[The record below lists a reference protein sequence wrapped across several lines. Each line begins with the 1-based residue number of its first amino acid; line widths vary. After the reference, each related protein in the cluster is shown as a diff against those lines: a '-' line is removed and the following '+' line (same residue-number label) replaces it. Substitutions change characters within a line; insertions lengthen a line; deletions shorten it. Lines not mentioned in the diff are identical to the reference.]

1 MVFVKTIPLS
11 LQKSDFMNLKSA
23 ILVFCITLSLSIT
36 QQIYTQSQTDNS
48 FKMTNTLIR
57 PPYLKAGDT
66 VAIVAPSGILKNR
79 EREIKQADSMLRSW
93 DLNVIVGKHVFSKAD
108 HFAGTDDERCQD
120 LQNVMDDPSVSAIW
134 CARGGYGTVR
144 ILDKLD
150 YTKFKEKPKWVIG
163 YSDITALH
171 NQLHNEGFES
181 LHALMCVS
189 LTQDITEVQTSVDT
203 FKAALF
209 GNPENYVLDGSK
221 YNRIGEATGQ
231 LIGGN
236 LTMLHTMLG
245 SDTSLD
251 TEGKILF
258 IEEIGEYK
266 YHIDRMLQSMKR
278 AGYFDNC
285 KGVIVGDMSK
295 LRKNTT
301 LWGTSIEQLILD
313 ALKGYDFPIAFNMPA
328 GHEKDNRALVLGRTV
343 ELKVGKEKSSIKF
356 QSN

>member
-1 MVFVKTIPLS
+1 MVLRSLVIITFLTI
-11 LQKSDFMNLKSA
+11 
-23 ILVFCITLSLSIT
+23 SIG
-36 QQIYTQSQTDNS
+36 QSIQIYAQNKIDNS
-48 FKMTNTLIR
+48 KKMTSEIIQ
-57 PPYLKAGDT
+57 PPYLKKGDT

-79 EREIKQADSMLRSW
+79 EREVQQAKDLLKNW
-93 DLNVIVGKHVFSKAD
+93 GLNVVVGDHVFSKAN
-108 HFAGTDDERCQD
+108 HFAGSDDERCED
-120 LQNVMDDPSVSAIW
+120 LQKVMDDPKISAIW

-150 YTKFKEKPKWVIG
+150 YTKFKENPKWVIG

-171 NQLHNEGFES
+171 NQLHNNGFQS

-189 LTQDITEVQTSVDT
+189 LTEDLDEIKTSVDT

-209 GNPENYVLDGSK
+209 GKPTDYNLDASS
-221 YNRIGEATGQ
+221 YNKLGKSSGR

-245 SDTSLD
+245 SDESLD
-251 TEGKILF
+251 TSGKILF

-278 AGYFDNC
+278 AGYFENLS
-285 KGVIVGDMSK
+285 GLIVGDMTK

-313 ALKGYDFPIAFNMPA
+313 ALSDYNFPIAFGMPA
-328 GHEKDNRALVLGRTV
+328 GHEKDNRALVLGREINLEV
-343 ELKVGKEKSSIKF
+343 SKNGSSILF
-356 QSN
+356 N

>member
-1 MVFVKTIPLS
+1 
-11 LQKSDFMNLKSA
+11 
-23 ILVFCITLSLSIT
+23 
-36 QQIYTQSQTDNS
+36 
-48 FKMTNTLIR
+48 MTNNKLIR
-57 PPYLKAGDT
+57 PAYLKAGDT

-79 EREIKQADSMLRSW
+79 EREINQADSLLKSW

-108 HFAGTDDERCQD
+108 HFAGTDEERCQD
-120 LQNVMDDPSVSAIW
+120 MQNVMDNPKVSAIW

-150 YTKFKEKPKWVIG
+150 YTKFRENPKWVIG

-171 NQLHNEGFES
+171 NQLHNQGFES

-189 LTQDITEVQTSVDT
+189 LTKDISEVQESVDT

-209 GNPENYVLDGSK
+209 GNPTSYVLEGSK
-221 YNRIGEATGQ
+221 YNKEGETSGQ
-231 LIGGN
+231 LVGGN

-251 TEGKILF
+251 TKGKILF

-278 AGYFDNC
+278 AGYFDNLN
-285 KGVIVGDMSK
+285 GLVVGDMSK

-301 LWGTSIEQLILD
+301 LWGASIEQLILD
-313 ALKGYDFPIAFNMPA
+313 ALEDYNFPIAFKMPA
-328 GHEKDNRALVLGRTV
+328 GHEDDNRALVLGREV
-343 ELKVGKEKSSIKF
+343 ELKVGKEKSSLQFK
-356 QSN
+356 